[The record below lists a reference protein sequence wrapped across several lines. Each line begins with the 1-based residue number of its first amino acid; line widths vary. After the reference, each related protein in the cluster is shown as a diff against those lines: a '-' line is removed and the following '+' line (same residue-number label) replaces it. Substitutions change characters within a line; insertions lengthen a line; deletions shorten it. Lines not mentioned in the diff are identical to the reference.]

1 MLSRTRCSS
10 LLQSLVWQPRSAW
23 AAGLAAVLLGA
34 AGSAHA
40 DQPLWELGVGVG
52 TLVLPHYR
60 GSDQNHHGVLPI
72 PYLVYRG
79 DILRSDRQ
87 GTRAVLL
94 DTERVDV
101 DISVDGRPPIRSRD
115 NRARSGLHDLAA
127 TLEVGPNVNL
137 RLGKGAGWKLDLRLP
152 LRAAFAVEDR
162 PKSVGWTWSPVLHL
176 DAQWR
181 GWNLGLQGGPQAASR
196 SHHGY
201 FYDVPASG
209 ATATRPAYSAGGG
222 YAGWGLGSSA
232 TRRMGAW
239 WLAGFWRYDS
249 LAGAT
254 FAGSPLVTRRSNQT
268 FGVALSWV
276 FKVSD
281 ERVAERP

>member
-10 LLQSLVWQPRSAW
+10 LLQSLVSQPRTVW
-23 AAGLAAVLLGA
+23 AAGMAALLLVACGRA
-34 AGSAHA
+34 DA
-40 DQPLWELGVGVG
+40 DQPLWELGLGVG
-52 TLVLPHYR
+52 ALVLPHYR
-60 GSDQNHHGVLPI
+60 GSDQNHHWVLPI
-72 PYLVYRG
+72 PYVVYRG
-79 DILRSDRQ
+79 EILRSDRE

-101 DISVDGRPPIRSRD
+101 DISVTGGPPLRSRD

-137 RLGKGAGWKLDLRLP
+137 RLGKGAGWKLNLRLP
-152 LRAAFAVEDR
+152 LRAAFAAEDP
-162 PKSVGWTWSPVLHL
+162 PKSLGWTLSPVLNL

-181 GWNLGLQGGPQAASR
+181 GWNLGLQGGPQAAGR
-196 SHHGY
+196 SYHGY

-209 ATATRPAYSAGGG
+209 ATATRPAYSARGG
-222 YAGWGLGSSA
+222 YAGWGLASSA
-232 TRRMGAW
+232 TRRVGAW

-254 FAGSPLVTRRSNQT
+254 FAGSPLVTRRSNQS
-268 FGVALSWV
+268 FGVAASWV